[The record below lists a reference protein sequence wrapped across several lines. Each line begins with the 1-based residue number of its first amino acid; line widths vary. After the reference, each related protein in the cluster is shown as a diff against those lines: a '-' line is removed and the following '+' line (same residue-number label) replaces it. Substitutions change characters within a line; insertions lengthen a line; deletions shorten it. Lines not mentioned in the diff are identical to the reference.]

1 MSTLFAKVTFSQRSV
16 RAYLIMTLILCLAC
30 NTSGKEEN
38 DLKDAVP
45 SWIVT
50 IKGKVAVPTPNG
62 RIVIQKLTD
71 GNTPSE
77 WQDTIQLKSNN
88 TFSKKLKLTEP
99 GYYRLN
105 FYDKQALNLIL
116 HKSDLE
122 INVDGSSPQGFFEVK
137 GSPDLELIQ
146 RVKNK
151 LEAANN
157 SPVVAKINQ
166 DYSTAVQQRD
176 EAKISA
182 LQDQYQQF
190 IRKEHEEIAS
200 LLEASPLSLGVIN
213 LLQTN
218 TIDKDKYFSTYLK
231 VAERVKKEWAAY
243 GSAKSFIEM
252 VEKMKPTAIGQP
264 APDIVLPDVN
274 GQIKKLSSFRGQ
286 YVLVDF
292 WAKWCGPCRQE
303 NPNVVR
309 VYNKYKDKGF
319 TVFGVSLDRRKE
331 DWLQAIEQD
340 GLTWTHVSDLK
351 YWQSEAAKLY
361 NISSIP
367 FSVLVDPNGI
377 IIDKNLRAAA
387 LEKRLA
393 GLMDKAKP

>member
-1 MSTLFAKVTFSQRSV
+1 MSTLFTKVAFSQRSV
-16 RAYLIMTLILCLAC
+16 RAYLIMTLVLCLAC

-62 RIVIQKLTD
+62 RIVIQRLTD
-71 GNTPSE
+71 GNTPGE

-151 LEAANN
+151 LDAANN
-157 SPVVAKINQ
+157 SPAVAKINQ

-200 LLEASPLSLGVIN
+200 LLESSPLSLGVIN
-213 LLQTN
+213 LLQSN

-231 VAERVKKEWAAY
+231 IAEKAKKEWAAY

-252 VEKMKPTAIGQP
+252 VDKMKPTAIGQP
-264 APDIVLPDVN
+264 APDIVLPDIN

-387 LEKRLA
+387 LERRLA